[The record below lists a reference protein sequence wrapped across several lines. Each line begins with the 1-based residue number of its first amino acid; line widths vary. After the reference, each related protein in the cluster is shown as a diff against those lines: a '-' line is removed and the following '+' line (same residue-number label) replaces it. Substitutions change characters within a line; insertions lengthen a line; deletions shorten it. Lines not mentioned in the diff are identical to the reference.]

1 MAKRVQAQKDAA
13 MRKPTNKGPT
23 GTVTL
28 AEAARIMG
36 MERNTIQV
44 HIEAGTIP
52 AKRLGKRILISR
64 EWIDNWFDRLPDA
77 RRKS

>member
-1 MAKRVQAQKDAA
+1 MAKTTKS
-13 MRKPTNKGPT
+13 PT

-28 AEAARIMG
+28 TEAAKILRMG
-36 MERNTIQV
+36 RDTIQA

-52 AKRLGKRILISR
+52 AKRLGRRILISR